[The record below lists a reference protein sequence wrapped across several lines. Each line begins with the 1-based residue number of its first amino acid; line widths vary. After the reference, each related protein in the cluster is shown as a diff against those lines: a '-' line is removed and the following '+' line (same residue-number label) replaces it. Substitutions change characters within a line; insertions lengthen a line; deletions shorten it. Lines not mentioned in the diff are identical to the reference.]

1 MNKNVILPIVAVG
14 LIAIG
19 VVAYREFNSAGETEA
34 TSAPTGDV
42 PVVFRTNGGLLEV
55 GKVVYKQQFTLKEA
69 GTLFGIEIPG
79 CPTEAVITAMAHFTY
94 RVRLAPN
101 WKAKVTS
108 DQRVLVVAPPL
119 EPAIPV
125 AFDTAATEEALHG
138 CPIIK
143 DRELLDRLRKKLSA
157 NLASDARQ
165 PEYKQLVREKAAKTV
180 GEFIQKWY
188 LGRKEF
194 AYAKE
199 YPVVVYFKGEPIEN
213 LM

>member
-1 MNKNVILPIVAVG
+1 MNKNVILPIVAVA

-19 VVAYREFNSAGETEA
+19 VVAYRKFNDPDGPKVV
-34 TSAPTGDV
+34 SAPTGDI

-55 GKVVYKQQFTLKEA
+55 GKVVYNQKFTLKEA
-69 GTLFGIEIPG
+69 GKLFGIEIPG
-79 CPTEAVITAMAHFTY
+79 CPTEAAITAKAHFTY
-94 RVRLAPN
+94 RVRLAPE

-108 DQRVLVVAPPL
+108 DKRVLVVAPPL

-125 AFDTAATEEALHG
+125 AFDTAATEESLQG

-143 DRELLDRLRKKLSA
+143 DRELLDRLRKRLSA
-157 NLASDARQ
+157 NLASHARQ
-165 PEYKQLVREKAAKTV
+165 PEYKKLVREDAAKTV

-194 AYAKE
+194 AYAKD
-199 YPVVVYFKGEPIEN
+199 YPVVVYFKGEVIEN